1 MFTYYIEL
9 HALHYDPMHYITI
22 QCIAEEE
29 GGRLTETLIAIFYNP
44 MHYITFNTCIA
55 LRPNALHYNP
65 VHCRGGGRRL
75 TETLIDDVP
84 AAPPAGEIPSTTAVL
99 PASAF
104 NVKSQILNVLHF

>member
-1 MFTYYIEL
+1 MHYITV
-9 HALHYDPMHYITI
+9 HYITI
-22 QCIAEEE
+22 QCIAEE
-29 GGRLTETLIAIFYNP
+29 
-44 MHYITFNTCIA
+44 
-55 LRPNALHYNP
+55 
-65 VHCRGGGRRL
+65 GGRRL